1 MCCIAEGAGNMI
13 DVHSSL
19 DIVPSSSIPLS
30 WSCIQIRWEGTRA
43 DELYSRVTV
52 KTLPIR

>member
-1 MCCIAEGAGNMI
+1 MI

>member
-1 MCCIAEGAGNMI
+1 MI

-19 DIVPSSSIPLS
+19 DFVPSSSIPLS
-30 WSCIQIRWEGTRA
+30 WSCIRIRWEGTRA